1 VSVRTPAIA
10 AQHRHFARTSELAAR
25 AAQEL
30 GLALSDALLE
40 AEKRV
45 DDLCLDRDALRSSLA
60 AAEELRKRTE
70 TEHFSLALRQREEI
84 ERLHKELEAA
94 LNQQPDPTLAA
105 TNGQLEE
112 EVATGARALAAVREE
127 NERLRGYVEKLEAN
141 VKATTRALAELNES
155 LLPPIGVTVPSQ
167 VISTPRYVLAEPHSV
182 TGLPAY
188 VYPETY
194 TSPVVALQNG
204 RSDDRPRSLY
214 RLVPHD
220 FPIVSEP
227 FARQLV
233 RKAESLGHAELA
245 TWLRAR
251 LPFPLGHAEG
261 KVLP

>member
-1 VSVRTPAIA
+1 MSVRTPAIA

-45 DDLCLDRDALRSSLA
+45 DDLCLERDALRASLA
-60 AAEELRKRTE
+60 AAEDLRKSTE

-94 LNQQPDPTLAA
+94 LVQQPS
-105 TNGQLEE
+105 
-112 EVATGARALAAVREE
+112 VAVQEE
-127 NERLRGYVEKLEAN
+127 NEQLREANEKLARAHADLTQELG
-141 VKATTRALAELNES
+141 VKTRALAELNES

-188 VYPETY
+188 VYPEIY